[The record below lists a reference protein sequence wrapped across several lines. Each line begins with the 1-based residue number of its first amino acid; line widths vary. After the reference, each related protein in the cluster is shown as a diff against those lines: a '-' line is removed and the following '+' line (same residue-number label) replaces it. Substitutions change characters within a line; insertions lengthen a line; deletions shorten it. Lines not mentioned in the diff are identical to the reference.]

1 MFLDKKNHRSFIRP
15 NENYDPLLDKCGL
28 LKKPKAKFINENF
41 FIDLQVGDIETLELI
56 EKDLE

>member
-1 MFLDKKNHRSFIRP
+1 MAPSMAPSLRYIYLCSVR
-15 NENYDPLLDKCGL
+15 L
-28 LKKPKAKFINENF
+28 PKALDNF